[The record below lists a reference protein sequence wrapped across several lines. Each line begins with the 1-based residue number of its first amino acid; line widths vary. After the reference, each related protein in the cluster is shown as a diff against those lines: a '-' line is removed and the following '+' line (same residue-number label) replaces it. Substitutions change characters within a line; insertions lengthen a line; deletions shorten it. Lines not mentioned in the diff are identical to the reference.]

1 MVFSIS
7 LLRSAAGARSTLC
20 RRCIK
25 QRLAG
30 TTSQQ
35 VRFISIRVEEK
46 RKAADEAW
54 AARAAQIDAG
64 EARNLWDIFKERGFV
79 KDLAG
84 TDEQIAALMKKK
96 RIGAYVGIDPTAPSL
111 HVGHLLPLMALFWM
125 YIHGYGA
132 NSLIGGATVRV
143 GDPTGRLQ
151 DRDEMTKTN
160 ITANIAKIHY
170 QLSRTW
176 RNVDTLAARFGYKK
190 EWSWSR
196 ALMNNSTWFRNTSF
210 MEVVQRLFSG
220 MRMGPLLSR
229 DNVKRRLEGDGMP
242 LDEFIYP
249 LLQAWDW
256 WRMFSSPKQVMMQI
270 GGSDQYGNIVTGIEA
285 VKHLRDTEPD
295 PAKRMPDDLLHTPVG
310 FTVPLLTD
318 SSGAKFGKSAGNA
331 VWLDPFMTSSFDLY
345 GYFMRRPDADV
356 EKLLRL
362 LTFLPMDAIKSTMER
377 QAADPGKRVAHHTLA
392 YEIVALVHSPQL
404 AQETQEEHKQ
414 RYGKKSQG
422 QSQDQIELSEYP
434 SEGPATVG
442 RAVAFK
448 HDIEL
453 PESLIKQK
461 SIGKIL
467 YAAGLAASSSEGH
480 KLTTGGGAYIGGAP
494 GASKRMG
501 GLHVGELSFV
511 PVKTWFPE
519 DNERFLVDG
528 QLMILR
534 RGKHFVRIIK
544 LVSDEE
550 WKRSGQTYPGMP
562 GTGRVRKLMDLINSE
577 EEVVTPDGKTIKKTA
592 KVSPKEAADFVHN
605 MQHLEKLQ
613 DPEGQDE
620 VIFPHYPPPQDRSS
634 VFLDDDV
641 KAAALHR
648 AWADVMKQDQQEQA
662 EKARRRQQNEN
673 SKTKEGEKEWKW

>member
-1 MVFSIS
+1 M
-7 LLRSAAGARSTLC
+7 
-20 RRCIK
+20 
-25 QRLAG
+25 
-30 TTSQQ
+30 
-35 VRFISIRVEEK
+35 RVLEK
-46 RKAADEAW
+46 RRAADEEW

-84 TDEQIAALMKKK
+84 TDEQIATLMKKK

-125 YIHGYGA
+125 YMHGYGA
-132 NSLIGGATVRV
+132 NSVIGGATVRV

-151 DRDEMTKTN
+151 DRDEMTSTH
-160 ITANIAKIHY
+160 ITTNIAKIHY
-170 QLSRTW
+170 QLGRVW
-176 RNVDTLAARFGYKK
+176 RNVDKLAPRFGYKK
-190 EWSWSR
+190 EWSSSR
-196 ALMNNSTWFRNTSF
+196 ALLNNTSWFTSTSF

-220 MRMGPLLSR
+220 IRMGPLLSR

-256 WRMFSSPKQVMMQI
+256 WRMFSSPRQVLMQI
-270 GGSDQYGNIVTGIEA
+270 GGSDQYGNIVTGIDA

-295 PAKRMPDDLLHTPVG
+295 PAKRIPDDLLHTPVG

-392 YEIVALVHSPQL
+392 YEIVALVHSPEL
-404 AQETQEEHKQ
+404 AHQTQEEHKR
-414 RYGKKSQG
+414 RYSKNSSLS
-422 QSQDQIELSEYP
+422 QSQAQIELKEYP
-434 SEGPATVG
+434 SEGPASTE

-448 HDIEL
+448 PDIEL
-453 PESLIKQK
+453 PESLIKSK
-461 SIGKIL
+461 SIGRIL
-467 YAAGLAASSSEGH
+467 YAAGLVSSSSEGH
-480 KLTTGGGAYIGGAP
+480 KLTTSGGAYIGGAP
-494 GASKRMG
+494 GGDKGSGAMN
-501 GLHVGELSFV
+501 VGSLTFV

-519 DNERFLVDG
+519 ENHKYLIDG

-544 LVSDEE
+544 VVSDEE
-550 WKRSGQTYPGMP
+550 WKRSGQSYPGEA
-562 GTGRVRKLMDLINSE
+562 GTGRVRKLMDLMSKQ
-577 EEVVTPDGKTIKKTA
+577 EVTTPEGEKTKKLKISA
-592 KVSPKEAADFVHN
+592 KEAADFVHN
-605 MQHLEKLQ
+605 MQHLEQLQ
-613 DPEGQDE
+613 DPETRDE
-620 VIFPHYPPPQDRSS
+620 VIFPHYAPPSSDYQDNEA
-634 VFLDDDV
+634 
-641 KAAALHR
+641 KARALSN
-648 AWADVMKQDQQEQA
+648 AWADLKKQEQHD
-662 EKARRRQQNEN
+662 QPDG
-673 SKTKEGEKEWKW
+673 SKTKKW

>member
-1 MVFSIS
+1 MALSIS
-7 LLRSAAGARSTLC
+7 LLRSSAGARSTLSS
-20 RRCIK
+20 RCLK

-30 TTSQQ
+30 TTAQQ
-35 VRFISIRVEEK
+35 IRSVSLRVQEK
-46 RKAADEAW
+46 RRAADEAW

-84 TDEQIAALMKKK
+84 TDEQIATLMKKK

-125 YIHGYGA
+125 YMHGYGA
-132 NSLIGGATVRV
+132 NSVIGGATVRV

-151 DRDEMTKTN
+151 DRDEMTGTN
-160 ITANIAKIHY
+160 ITTNIAKIHY
-170 QLSRTW
+170 QLGRVW
-176 RNVDTLAARFGYKK
+176 RNVDRLAPRFGYQK
-190 EWSWSR
+190 EWSSSR
-196 ALMNNSTWFRNTSF
+196 ALLNNTSWFSSTSF

-220 MRMGPLLSR
+220 IRMGPLLSR

-242 LDEFIYP
+242 LDEFLYP

-256 WRMFSSPKQVMMQI
+256 WRLFSSPRQVLMQI
-270 GGSDQYGNIVTGIEA
+270 GGSDQYGNIVTGIDA

-295 PAKRMPDDLLHTPVG
+295 PVKRMPDDLLHTPVG

-392 YEIVALVHSPQL
+392 FEIVSLVHSPEL
-404 AQETQEEHKQ
+404 AQETQEEHKR
-414 RYGKKSQG
+414 RYSKNGSS
-422 QSQDQIELSEYP
+422 QSQSQAQVELREYP
-434 SEGPATVG
+434 SEGPASTQ

-448 HDIEL
+448 PDIEL
-453 PESLIKQK
+453 PESLIKNK
-461 SIGKIL
+461 SMGRIL
-467 YAAGLAASSSEGH
+467 YAAGLASSSGEGH

-494 GASKRMG
+494 EGSRGMG
-501 GLHVGELSFV
+501 PMHVGNLTFV

-519 DNERFLVDG
+519 ENHKFLIDG
-528 QLMILR
+528 QLMIMR

-544 LVSDEE
+544 VVSDEE
-550 WKRSGQTYPGMP
+550 WKRSGQSYPGEA
-562 GTGRVRKLMDLINSE
+562 GTGRVRKMREMMSTQ
-577 EEVVTPDGKTIKKTA
+577 EVTGPDGERTTKKLNIST
-592 KVSPKEAADFVHN
+592 KEMADFVHN
-605 MQHLEKLQ
+605 MQHLEQLQ
-613 DPEGQDE
+613 DPETPHDE
-620 VIFPHYPPPQDRSS
+620 VIFPHYAPPDLDYQDEA
-634 VFLDDDV
+634 
-641 KAAALHR
+641 KAAVLSD
-648 AWADVMKQDQQEQA
+648 AWADLKKQEKQDKKPQQQQQ
-662 EKARRRQQNEN
+662 RQRDQHDG
-673 SKTKEGEKEWKW
+673 SKW